1 MKIQVTEDEIKKSH
15 EFRWFKHRIKMN
27 AIRSGIIGGIFLILP
42 LIAFFDIG
50 SAEVEKSQFLNA
62 IIPLVALFI
71 FCVLYIMSVFLYY
84 KSKMNYLKK
93 NYTHMKAYVTRFDSF
108 LTSYMFRQSIYY
120 EVTLKDEN
128 KNVVG
133 KYQTSP
139 MFSSSFFSA
148 CSLEEVN
155 NEYMVVLFDEKKEKV
170 YVIRKAKNEEIL

>member
-15 EFRWFKHRIKMN
+15 EFRWFKHQIKMN
-27 AIRSGIIGGIFLILP
+27 AIRGGIIGGIFLILP

-93 NYTHMKAYVTRFDSF
+93 ITR
-108 LTSYMFRQSIYY
+108 I
-120 EVTLKDEN
+120 
-128 KNVVG
+128 
-133 KYQTSP
+133 
-139 MFSSSFFSA
+139 
-148 CSLEEVN
+148 
-155 NEYMVVLFDEKKEKV
+155 
-170 YVIRKAKNEEIL
+170 